1 MDDDECQACGSSLSD
16 REKFVAQNKDLG
28 NEGGEAS
35 ATTFADCPHCGSKK
49 CCMCDMGDDVECL
62 SCDA

>member
-1 MDDDECQACGSSLSD
+1 MDDDDNCPACGSSLAN
-16 REKFVAQNKDLG
+16 RESYAKRNADPGDDPISTGF
-28 NEGGEAS
+28 
-35 ATTFADCPHCGSKK
+35 TDCPHCGSKK